1 MTAIAVI
8 NTNMSQLFRITPLE
22 KKNIE
27 FYVDVYESLPNG
39 DIRGF
44 IVSEWYR
51 WGQGFRELDNP
62 VLDHG
67 NGVNSIYCSTNIGWG
82 CELDDLCS
90 VYVEFQGEF
99 TDDEKEEI
107 EKRCRG
113 DLEDEDGR
121 WGTAWLFDGD
131 HNWQVEDDGVL
142 IYGPVKIDLVDED
155 AYNEVIKEDI
165 GMEKYQP
172 TAWPFADKKDE

>member
-1 MTAIAVI
+1 
-8 NTNMSQLFRITPLE
+8 
-22 KKNIE
+22 
-27 FYVDVYESLPNG
+27 
-39 DIRGF
+39 
-44 IVSEWYR
+44 
-51 WGQGFRELDNP
+51 
-62 VLDHG
+62 
-67 NGVNSIYCSTNIGWG
+67 
-82 CELDDLCS
+82 LCS